1 MLLFKSHFKPLLEQG
16 LRDDGWPWDWS
27 SLPLPD
33 KEVRAKIVAKAPG
46 IWAGRVL
53 CETANQLYAELS
65 SNEPVWPGLI
75 SGALMDGTRVEAG
88 QTCCE
93 LKGRVSLIMALERPL
108 LNLISYSSGVAT
120 KTRQFVDA
128 VKELSPHADQ
138 TPRITA
144 TRKTLPGFR
153 DLSVYGLMA
162 GGGISHRVSLSGG
175 IMLKENHIAAYGGI
189 ARAVECVRKASPH
202 GLKVEVEVRDINEL
216 EQALLSGAEVIML
229 DNFTGAQVKEAV
241 ALVAQKLEKLK
252 TRPVIEVSGG
262 VRLENVREYVVPGV
276 EVISIGSLTHSVN
289 ALDLS
294 LLVDAP

>member
-33 KEVRAKIVAKAPG
+33 KEVRAKIIAKAPG
-46 IWAGRVL
+46 TWAGRVL
-53 CETANQLYAELS
+53 CEAANQLYAELS

-75 SGALMDGTRVEAG
+75 SGALQDGARVESG
-88 QTCCE
+88 QVCCE
-93 LKGRVSLIMALERPL
+93 LKGRASLIMALERPL
-108 LNLISYSSGVAT
+108 LNLIGYASGVAT

-128 VKELSPHADQ
+128 ARDVAKNSDQ

-144 TRKTLPGFR
+144 TRKTLPGYR

-189 ARAVECVRKASPH
+189 AKAVENVRRVSPH
-202 GLKVEVEVRDINEL
+202 GLKVEVEVRDLGEL
-216 EQALLSGAEVIML
+216 EQALVAGAEVIML
-229 DNFTGAQVKEAV
+229 DNFSGAQVKSAV
-241 ALVAQKLEKLK
+241 ELISAKSALLK
-252 TRPVIEVSGG
+252 IKPVIEVSGG
-262 VRLENVREYVVPGV
+262 VKLETIREYVLPGV
-276 EVISIGSLTHSVN
+276 DVISIGALTHSVS